1 MELFSCHHSDVHN
14 FEVVPRF
21 LENLSTITAA
31 VTVTV
36 VVVIIIVVV
45 VIIIIIIT
53 TLLFLPDLTPKE
65 DLYGNWKCLVIEAVI
80 QGAASVHV

>member
-1 MELFSCHHSDVHN
+1 
-14 FEVVPRF
+14 

-31 VTVTV
+31 ATVTV
-36 VVVIIIVVV
+36 V
-45 VIIIIIIT
+45 IT